1 MGTTLHRHIYHQ
13 GITTVKLLLYPPSR
27 MDGWVEGTQNYYHRV
42 HLEVEKWLVLINL
55 RVNVH
60 LTKAPTRLISDLY
73 GGV

>member
-1 MGTTLHRHIYHQ
+1 
-13 GITTVKLLLYPPSR
+13 
-27 MDGWVEGTQNYYHRV
+27 MDGWEEGAQNYYQRV

-73 GGV
+73 GGVWYSEAR

>member
-13 GITTVKLLLYPPSR
+13 GITTVKLLLYPPR
-27 MDGWVEGTQNYYHRV
+27 MDGWVGGTQNYYHRL
-42 HLEVEKWLVLINL
+42 HLAVEKWLVLINL

-73 GGV
+73 GVV